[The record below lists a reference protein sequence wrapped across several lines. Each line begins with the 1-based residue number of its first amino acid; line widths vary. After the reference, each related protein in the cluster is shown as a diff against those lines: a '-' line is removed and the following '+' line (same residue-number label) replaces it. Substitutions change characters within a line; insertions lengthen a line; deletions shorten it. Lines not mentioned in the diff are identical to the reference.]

1 MRLDHLLSKELLF
14 NRWPAFVRSGSNQ
27 FPVGALV
34 GFSRKNSRVVGFVLL
49 SISIDELCLLFRFEG
64 AGSTRIRPSRPA
76 RALLRCHGVSGE
88 RHHFDG
94 ARSRRRR
101 CPLRTAEQARASLF
115 FQATKSQRW
124 MPWRQEPMK
133 DVYDCEKL
141 RGAVYRASIR
151 RCPNGETRHS
161 SWSVTPV

>member
-14 NRWPAFVRSGSNQ
+14 NRWPASVRSGSNQ

-34 GFSRKNSRVVGFVLL
+34 GR
-49 SISIDELCLLFRFEG
+49 
-64 AGSTRIRPSRPA
+64 STRFRGRGIASLGFASADFVFSSVLREFDFLSHRHE
-76 RALLRCHGVSGE
+76 RMLRCHGGPGE
-88 RHHFDG
+88 RLE
-94 ARSRRRR
+94 RSRCRR

-133 DVYDCEKL
+133 DVSDCEKL
-141 RGAVYRASIR
+141 RGAVYWASIR

-161 SWSVTPV
+161 SWSVTPA